1 MLIIA
6 FLVIYSIFIIFALV
20 MSIKAMGISLIL
32 LFLIKRFL
40 EDRIIVFFNND
51 YFNYYLFL
59 SLVFFFFFTVFLGFF
74 METNGKITETD
85 KTNLFLVVL
94 GWGLVLYGRCEDSIV
109 ISFLGTNLLN
119 FSSIKLFFGEKTER
133 GHFVYYLFSM
143 YSVLCGCLFGLIFIY
158 DYYRDF
164 TTIWWGLIAI
174 TFVWWYIS
182 YWKYAIKAFF
192 R

>member
-20 MSIKAMGISLIL
+20 MSVKAMGMSLIL

-94 GWGLVLYGRCEDSIV
+94 GWGLVLYGRCKDSIV